1 MTTREESTAL
11 IILRALQAGFKLS
24 DLEQITLGELIDI
37 LIEIDNDNYEYPIKA
52 TQDDFRSF

>member
-1 MTTREESTAL
+1 MIL
-11 IILRALQAGFKLS
+11 LRALQVGLKLS

-37 LIEIDNDNYEYPIKA
+37 LIENDNDSYEYPIKA